1 MLHNLHTLRLNCS
14 YLTQLP
20 CAIGNMRNLI
30 TLELRE
36 NSLINLPDSICDLE
50 NLVHL
55 DLEGIIQ
62 KFQLPLW
69 IKLKGVMIN
78 RLWFI
83 AWIFP
88 GFDHSNFSS
97 GQNFWAIERFEW
109 SDYLRIFR
117 WIKIFGES
125 KFSVNQN
132 FQWIIFE
139 WIKDNHITHLPD
151 DFGSLTSLS
160 ELMLDKNELTHLPIS
175 FGHLKSLTW
184 VDLCSNLIENL
195 PENLYQLTNL
205 EIFNLSKNFLEEIPA
220 SIGSM
225 KKLSILKV
233 DQNKLLD
240 LTSAV
245 GDCINLT
252 ELVLNENL
260 LTRIRSDTFLWF
272 FCKLKIEKFLKK
284 KYFF

>member
-1 MLHNLHTLRLNCS
+1 MLLFDSVALRNWKYEEFNNPWTERKFTYQFTWLNLWPWKSCS
-14 YLTQLP
+14 SWP
-20 CAIGNMRNLI
+20 RRNRSKI
-30 TLELRE
+30 ST
-36 NSLINLPDSICDLE
+36 SAMIHS
-50 NLVHL
+50 
-55 DLEGIIQ
+55 
-62 KFQLPLW
+62 LW
-69 IKLKGVMIN
+69 IKTAMNNSLNMSLVLN
-78 RLWFI
+78 NQTFRVV
-83 AWIFP
+83 
-88 GFDHSNFSS
+88 
-97 GQNFWAIERFEW
+97 E
-109 SDYLRIFR
+109 IFR
-117 WIKIFGES
+117 KS
-125 KFSVNQN
+125 QFSVNRIFSEHWN
-132 FQWIIFE
+132 CQWIIFE

-205 EIFNLSKNFLEEIPA
+205 EIFNLSKNFLEEIPV

-240 LTSAV
+240 LTPAV

-260 LTRIRSDTFLWF
+260 LTRTRSDTFF
-272 FCKLKIEKFLKK
+272 MVFIMQ
-284 KYFF
+284 

>member
-1 MLHNLHTLRLNCS
+1 MKNN
-14 YLTQLP
+14 YW
-20 CAIGNMRNLI
+20 IG
-30 TLELRE
+30 
-36 NSLINLPDSICDLE
+36 
-50 NLVHL
+50 
-55 DLEGIIQ
+55 
-62 KFQLPLW
+62 
-69 IKLKGVMIN
+69 
-78 RLWFI
+78 
-83 AWIFP
+83 
-88 GFDHSNFSS
+88 
-97 GQNFWAIERFEW
+97 
-109 SDYLRIFR
+109 
-117 WIKIFGES
+117 IFGGS
-125 KFSVNQN
+125 KILIAYDLR
-132 FQWIIFE
+132 WIIFE

-260 LTRIRSDTFLWF
+260 LTRIRSDKLLWCF
-272 FCKLKIEKFLKK
+272 VLQRLNWNFEKFWK
-284 KYFF
+284 KYFSGNSAQVKSDLKLKMSHFMTKLRLKY

>member
-88 GFDHSNFSS
+88 GFDQSKFS
-97 GQNFWAIERFEW
+97 GNRTFRVVRLFENFWR
-109 SDYLRIFR
+109 
-117 WIKIFGES
+117 IKIFGDS
-125 KFSVNQN
+125 KYSVNQS
-132 FQWIIFE
+132 FRWIE
-139 WIKDNHITHLPD
+139 V
-151 DFGSLTSLS
+151 FGES
-160 ELMLDKNELTHLPIS
+160 
-175 FGHLKSLTW
+175 
-184 VDLCSNLIENL
+184 
-195 PENLYQLTNL
+195 
-205 EIFNLSKNFLEEIPA
+205 
-220 SIGSM
+220 
-225 KKLSILKV
+225 KLSV
-233 DQNKLLD
+233 DHFWMDQRQPYN
-240 LTSAV
+240 S
-245 GDCINLT
+245 
-252 ELVLNENL
+252 
-260 LTRIRSDTFLWF
+260 SSWWF
-272 FCKLKIEKFLKK
+272 W
-284 KYFF
+284 

>member
-69 IKLKGVMIN
+69 
-78 RLWFI
+78 FI
-83 AWIFP
+83 A
-88 GFDHSNFSS
+88 
-97 GQNFWAIERFEW
+97 
-109 SDYLRIFR
+109 YV
-117 WIKIFGES
+117 WIKIAMNNSLNMSLVLNNQTFRVVEIFRKS
-125 KFSVNQN
+125 QFSVNRIFSEHWN
-132 FQWIIFE
+132 CQWIIFE

-205 EIFNLSKNFLEEIPA
+205 EIFNLSKNFLEEIPV

-240 LTSAV
+240 LTPAV

-260 LTRIRSDTFLWF
+260 LTRTRSDTFF
-272 FCKLKIEKFLKK
+272 MVFIMQQRNENLKIFEKIFI
-284 KYFF
+284 

>member
-1 MLHNLHTLRLNCS
+1 
-14 YLTQLP
+14 
-20 CAIGNMRNLI
+20 MRKV
-30 TLELRE
+30 E
-36 NSLINLPDSICDLE
+36 NF
-50 NLVHL
+50 
-55 DLEGIIQ
+55 G
-62 KFQLPLW
+62 K
-69 IKLKGVMIN
+69 
-78 RLWFI
+78 
-83 AWIFP
+83 
-88 GFDHSNFSS
+88 SNFSRDQS
-97 GQNFWAIERFEW
+97 FGGFKSFGKSEVLGKQNSWEIQLHERSKGQET
-109 SDYLRIFR
+109 
-117 WIKIFGES
+117 KIFGES
-125 KFSVNQN
+125 QFSMKRKFRG
-132 FQWIIFE
+132 ITFE

-260 LTRIRSDTFLWF
+260 LTRIRSDTLLWF
-272 FCKLKIEKFLKK
+272 FYGRKMDKK
-284 KYFF
+284 